1 MGKAENQPRLCDSTK
16 TIGGVRIRHYWY
28 CSYSLRGDKLKFEY
42 FINFQTPYFVHDK
55 IMNTVQQQLEDAM
68 YKARKELTKLAL
80 QSEID
85 MLKRVG
91 NAFQKSFW

>member
-1 MGKAENQPRLCDSTK
+1 MEYEFAITDIAAILCEVKNQ
-16 TIGGVRIRHYWY
+16 
-28 CSYSLRGDKLKFEY
+28 
-42 FINFQTPYFVHDK
+42 NFNILLIFKTPYFVHDK

-91 NAFQKSFW
+91 NAFQKSF